1 VLQIEKASV
10 NDAQEIL
17 SLQKLAYL
25 SEAKI
30 YNDYKIQPLLETLD
44 QTKNAFETQT
54 VLKAIIDGSIV
65 GSIRFSV
72 KDCSCF
78 VGKLIVDPALQNQ
91 GIGVQLLL
99 EIERYCPSVT
109 RFELFTGDK
118 SAKNLYLY
126 EKLGYKPF
134 KTETVNE
141 NLNLVFL
148 EKRK

>member
-1 VLQIEKASV
+1 VLQIEEASI

-17 SLQKLAYL
+17 SLQKLAYQ

-54 VLKAIIDGSIV
+54 VLKAVVGGRIV

-72 KDCSCF
+72 KDGSCF
-78 VGKLIVDPALQNQ
+78 VGKFMVDPAFQNQ

-99 EIERYCPSVT
+99 EIERYCPSVR

-118 SAKNLYLY
+118 SAKNLYFY
-126 EKLGYKPF
+126 EKLGYRPF
-134 KTETVNE
+134 KIEKVNE
-141 NLNLVFL
+141 NLSLVFL